1 MNKNLIDII
10 KDSPAIVAPF
20 AALGTGTVLY
30 VLNNILYDNTIGL
43 DYCVA
48 ASSGV
53 VGAFLP
59 NKSQKIASLVT
70 FATTLSPELT
80 AFCSSQE
87 PTGGEAVIAA
97 KGFLFGMSYVLTK
110 VFSSFLIVQPRK

>member
-1 MNKNLIDII
+1 MTKSLTDII
-10 KDSPAIVAPF
+10 KDAPALTSPL
-20 AALGTGTVLY
+20 AALGTGTILY
-30 VLNNILYDNTIGL
+30 VLNNVLYDNTIGL

-48 ASSGV
+48 ASSGM

-59 NKSQKIASLVT
+59 RTSQKIASLVA

-80 AFCSSQE
+80 AFYSSQE

-110 VFSSFLIVQPRK
+110 VFSSFLIVQPKK

>member
-1 MNKNLIDII
+1 MISICITYVFHYLLINFINKTGSKRYMAKNLIDII

-30 VLNNILYDNTIGL
+30 VLNNVLYDNTIGL

-48 ASSGV
+48 ASSWM

-87 PTGGEAVIAA
+87 PTGGEA
-97 KGFLFGMSYVLTK
+97 
-110 VFSSFLIVQPRK
+110 